1 MADFTSVGG
10 IFTNITAAQDIL
22 RIFKNIYGA
31 CLEVEAILARYN
43 TDAAF
48 KAEADHLYTAEQL
61 GEIGNMITEI
71 QTLRAGWAN
80 DHQGPLNLIPPAG
93 PGGLP

>member
-10 IFTNITAAQDIL
+10 IFSNITSARDIL

-31 CLEVEAILARYN
+31 CLEVELILSRYN

-48 KAEADHLYTAEQL
+48 KTEADHLYTAEQI

-71 QTLRAGWAN
+71 QALREGWAT
-80 DHQGPLNLIPPAG
+80 DHQGPLDLIPPAG
-93 PGGLP
+93 PPMP